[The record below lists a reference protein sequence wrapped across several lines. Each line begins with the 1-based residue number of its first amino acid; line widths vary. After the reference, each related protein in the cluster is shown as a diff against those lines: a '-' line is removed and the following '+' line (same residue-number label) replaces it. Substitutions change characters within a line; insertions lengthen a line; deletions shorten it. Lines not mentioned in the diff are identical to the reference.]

1 LINGINNFINNTS
14 SSQGAEAVCESG
26 DTADITNTMSTI
38 INATTGGAN
47 QAAANLLFKDCIANV
62 EANAAL
68 DALSIGGFSTISNA
82 QIQANSM
89 TQSSQEQ
96 KVTNQNLEVNTS
108 IEQPKKTSVLPL
120 WGFNRQ

>member
-1 LINGINNFINNTS
+1 
-14 SSQGAEAVCESG
+14 
-26 DTADITNTMSTI
+26 MSTI
-38 INATTGGAN
+38 INATTDGNNQEQAN
-47 QAAANLLFKDCIANV
+47 TLFKGCIADV
-62 EANAAL
+62 KANAL
-68 DALSIGGFSTISNA
+68 LPPQPIGGFSIFGNP
-82 QIQANSM
+82 QIQASSM